1 MTSRGVT
8 RRNWANLILYKT
20 QLGIAS
26 LREKIVDKVAVAMSG
41 GIDSSVAAALL
52 KERGYQVTGVT
63 MRVGTG
69 DKADTSPDA
78 APAFIN
84 DARRVADALGIPH
97 HVFDLR
103 DIFHEKVIAPF
114 CQEYRAGR
122 TPNPCV
128 LCNRYIKFD
137 ALLDKARSLGA
148 GCIATGHHARVT
160 RDDGSGRVFLRK
172 GRDRQKDQSYFL
184 YALTQEQL
192 RHAMF
197 PIGHLTK
204 EEVRTEARERN
215 LPTGSRPESQDICFI
230 PNNDYADFLKGFLPQ
245 TSEPGPILDEHGNIL
260 GRHRGIVNYTIGQ
273 RKRLGIAAGEPQY
286 VIAIEPEHN
295 AVIVGNR
302 ERALGDELTATRVNW
317 SAIARP
323 TEAITARA
331 KIRYRHPEAE
341 VTVTPVDKDSVSVKF
356 KEPQLAITPGQSIVF
371 YNGDKVLSGGT
382 ITVSSK
388 LMAPEPAKEYASN
401 G

>member
-1 MTSRGVT
+1 M
-8 RRNWANLILYKT
+8 
-20 QLGIAS
+20 
-26 LREKIVDKVAVAMSG
+26 DKVAVAMSG
-41 GIDSSVAAALL
+41 GVDSSVAAALL
-52 KERGYQVTGVT
+52 KERGYQVIGVT
-63 MRVGTG
+63 MRVCTG

-128 LCNRYIKFD
+128 RCNRHIKFD
-137 ALLDKARSLGA
+137 ALLGKARSLGA
-148 GCIATGHHARVT
+148 SCIATGHHARVT
-160 RDDGSGRVFLRK
+160 GDDASGRMFLQK

-192 RHAMF
+192 QHAMF
-197 PIGHLTK
+197 PVGHLTK
-204 EEVRTEARERN
+204 AEVRTKARERN

-230 PNNDYADFLKGFLPQ
+230 PNNDYADFLKDFLPQ
-245 TSEPGPILDEHGNIL
+245 ASEPGPILDEHGSIL
-260 GRHRGIVNYTIGQ
+260 GRHRGIINYTIGQ

-295 AVIVGNR
+295 AVIVGRR
-302 ERALGDELTATRVNW
+302 ERALGDELLATNVNW
-317 SAIARP
+317 SAIDRP
-323 TEAITARA
+323 TETITARA

-341 VTVTPVDKDSVSVKF
+341 VTVTPVDKYSVYVKF
-356 KEPQLAITPGQSIVF
+356 KEPQLAIAPGQSIAF
-371 YNGDKVLSGGT
+371 YDGDKVLGGGT
-382 ITVSSK
+382 IKVSGK
-388 LMAPEPAKEYASN
+388 LMAPEPAKEYVGN